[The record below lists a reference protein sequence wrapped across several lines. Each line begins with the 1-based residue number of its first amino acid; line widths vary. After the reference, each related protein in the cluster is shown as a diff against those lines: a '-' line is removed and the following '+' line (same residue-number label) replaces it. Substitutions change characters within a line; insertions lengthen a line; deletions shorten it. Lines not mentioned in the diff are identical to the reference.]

1 MDLYKR
7 WIKQILICIRGAR
20 MGKQNGE
27 IAVDSKKIE
36 KSVQNLKEIDTRL
49 DICRKQRLLLREST
63 GVAAEQMERMYD
75 QVLEV
80 ANAMKELVEQTTVL
94 VEDGKNKF
102 QEADAR
108 LARMY
113 QG

>member
-1 MDLYKR
+1 M
-7 WIKQILICIRGAR
+7 
-20 MGKQNGE
+20 
-27 IAVDSKKIE
+27 
-36 KSVQNLKEIDTRL
+36 
-49 DICRKQRLLLREST
+49 REST

-94 VEDGKNKF
+94 VEEGKNKF

>member
-1 MDLYKR
+1 M
-7 WIKQILICIRGAR
+7 
-20 MGKQNGE
+20 
-27 IAVDSKKIE
+27 
-36 KSVQNLKEIDTRL
+36 
-49 DICRKQRLLLREST
+49 REST

-94 VEDGKNKF
+94 VEAGKNKF